1 MTATTASLDTAEA
14 AAADIVARFIAY
26 NDEFREITRRARRT
40 FEQRGWTR
48 NLHDQVERIELY
60 DHSVAIAVEDLRNEL
75 GDSAT
80 SRELWHEIRG
90 HYARLIADFDDSE
103 FYKTFFSSITR
114 RVFDTIGVDPDVEF
128 IALDVSPTEHLPD
141 SAELRGYQ
149 NRGTLRWLF
158 DQILADYNFAAPYRD
173 IDRTVRF
180 IGAEVEAYCESLPG
194 QPEVERV
201 EMLVPVFYRST
212 RAYLVGRIIAGDTIA
227 PLVIALKN
235 TDDGIVTDAV
245 MLSTDDISMLFSFTR
260 TYFHTDIERVGTTV
274 GFLRSIMP
282 GKPVD
287 EIYTVLGRAKQGKT
301 ERYSA
306 FFRHLE
312 SSKDLFER
320 ARGDKGMVMEVFTLP
335 SYELVFK
342 VIRDRFAYPKT
353 TVRADVM
360 AKYQLVFKRDRVGRL
375 VDAQEFRRLRFPRD
389 RFQPDLLEE
398 LLSECAQT
406 CRIENDD
413 VVIEHLYIERRLT
426 PLNLYLQ
433 DASESEARAAAIEYG
448 QAIRDLA
455 MSDIFAGDLLLKN
468 FGVTRHGRV
477 IFYDYDELCLVTE
490 CNFRRMP
497 EANDDIDEMRP
508 GAWFYVGP
516 HDVFPEQFVEFLGFS
531 ATAREA
537 FLKYHGDLLTPEY
550 WTRLKARLAAGEVL
564 EVLPYSVRNW
574 TEHKGTSLVPAY
586 RPD

>member
-260 TYFHTDIERVGTTV
+260 TYFHADIERVGTTV

-312 SSKDLFER
+312 SSMDLFER

>member
-201 EMLVPVFYRST
+201 EMLIPVFYRST

-260 TYFHTDIERVGTTV
+260 TYFHADIERVGATV

-531 ATAREA
+531 ANAREV

>member
-201 EMLVPVFYRST
+201 EMLIPVFYRST

-260 TYFHTDIERVGTTV
+260 TYFHADIERVGTTV